1 MNRKSIF
8 GLAAIGLLLV
18 SCQSDSYQVN
28 GFAHQLQEGDTICL
42 AHGSNPG
49 QPFALTTV
57 SGGKFWLEG
66 SADETAPC
74 CVYLKRQPACAAVF
88 FPDHGTIAVE
98 LNPPPTPSRISGT
111 NLNNEWQQM
120 NDAIQRMGNKLFRI
134 IERQDSDSIVHL
146 ARLRAVDS
154 LHREMSDLIVNTGQ
168 RNRDNP
174 LGRFILENYKEPE
187 FQ

>member
-1 MNRKSIF
+1 
-8 GLAAIGLLLV
+8 
-18 SCQSDSYQVN
+18 
-28 GFAHQLQEGDTICL
+28 
-42 AHGSNPG
+42 
-49 QPFALTTV
+49 
-57 SGGKFWLEG
+57 
-66 SADETAPC
+66 
-74 CVYLKRQPACAAVF
+74 
-88 FPDHGTIAVE
+88 
-98 LNPPPTPSRISGT
+98 
-111 NLNNEWQQM
+111 M

>member
-1 MNRKSIF
+1 VNNKSIF
-8 GLAAIGLLLV
+8 GLAAIELMLV

-42 AHGSNPG
+42 AHGSNPR
-49 QPFALTTV
+49 QPFAMTTV

-66 SADETAPC
+66 SADETVPC
-74 CVYLKRQPACAAVF
+74 CVYLKRQPACSAVF

-98 LNPPPTPSRISGT
+98 LNQPPTPSRISGT

-146 ARLRAVDS
+146 AKLKAVDS

-168 RNRDNP
+168 RNRDNS

>member
-1 MNRKSIF
+1 M
-8 GLAAIGLLLV
+8 GLLLV

-28 GFAHQLQEGDTICL
+28 GFAHQLKEGDTICL
-42 AHGSNPG
+42 AHGSTPG
-49 QPFALTTV
+49 LPFALTTV

-66 SADETAPC
+66 PADETVPC

-98 LNPPPTPSRISGT
+98 LNLPPTPSRISGT